1 MPRCS
6 RPFLKVLALKFL
18 GQKIQVTRRNNRERR
33 IPKRLCRENWEDLIA
48 KLKAT
53 AKKLLPVACSW
64 WSLISGATS
73 SRKKSS
79 WQTDTGS
86 DAGRKL
92 GLTVPKK
99 WVGWDKA
106 LPVTFTKKGF
116 VCCCTKA
123 LRIVPAWDIP
133 QWLQRARINFTRIN
147 YFDNTSE
154 LFQQKENKWS
164 TKE

>member
-1 MPRCS
+1 MQGELRGPHCKTEGYS
-6 RPFLKVLALKFL
+6 QEAVTCGMFLVVAHLRSLDKQIQVQMLVENLALPSL
-18 GQKIQVTRRNNRERR
+18 
-33 IPKRLCRENWEDLIA
+33 
-48 KLKAT
+48 
-53 AKKLLPVACSW
+53 KKL
-64 WSLISGATS
+64 
-73 SRKKSS
+73 
-79 WQTDTGS
+79 
-86 DAGRKL
+86 
-92 GLTVPKK
+92 
-99 WVGWDKA
+99 VGWDKA

>member
-6 RPFLKVLALKFL
+6 RPFLKVLALKFRK
-18 GQKIQVTRRNNRERR
+18 GGYPKGCAGRIERTSLQNW
-33 IPKRLCRENWEDLIA
+33 RLQPRSCYLWHVPGGRPSQE
-48 KLKAT
+48 
-53 AKKLLPVACSW
+53 P
-64 WSLISGATS
+64 
-73 SRKKSS
+73 R
-79 WQTDTGS
+79 QTDPGS
-86 DAGRKL
+86 DASRKFSLTIPEEMGWL
-92 GLTVPKK
+92 GQT
-99 WVGWDKA
+99 